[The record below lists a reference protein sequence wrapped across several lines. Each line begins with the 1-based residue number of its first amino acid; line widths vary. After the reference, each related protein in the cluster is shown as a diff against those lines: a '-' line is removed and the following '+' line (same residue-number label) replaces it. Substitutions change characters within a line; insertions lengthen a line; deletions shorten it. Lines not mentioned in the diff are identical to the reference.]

1 MRVENILMPYFGL
14 MADSSMRNGVRSN
27 RCTMCQVG
35 AKPSSGLQIMNSST
49 QDNSAPQPCCFIFDV
64 MGWRLILKNM
74 AKKPSYKKTVEPLA
88 MKKTV
93 EPLAFKK
100 TITPMPKKKK

>member
-1 MRVENILMPYFGL
+1 M
-14 MADSSMRNGVRSN
+14 
-27 RCTMCQVG
+27 
-35 AKPSSGLQIMNSST
+35 MNSST
-49 QDNSAPQPCCFIFDV
+49 QYKSATQPCCFIFDV
-64 MGWRLILKNM
+64 MGWHLILNKM
-74 AKKPSYKKTVEPLA
+74 AKKPSYKKTVEPLS